1 MSLEVRRAEAK
12 DLAGIKRLLDDNIS
26 RDFYSIEDLES
37 MICGEDDLLCVVTD
51 EDRNGK
57 VVSFFYAFLSTL
69 DEALRILH
77 VKEKPEALRKYTG
90 DERIGI
96 YKTTSTDP
104 DYRKRGLFSAFMADL
119 QPVLR
124 ERGAQVIIATALRP
138 YGREEPTRNVL
149 MKTGFVPVSELYRP
163 WAKTEGYC
171 PYCRQ
176 DRCICDAVLYIREFD
191 REEDGKTNE

>member
-1 MSLEVRRAEAK
+1 MGLEVRRAEAK

-26 RDFYSIEDLES
+26 RDFYSIKDLES
-37 MICGEDDLLCVVTD
+37 MIRGEDDLLCVVTD
-51 EDRNGK
+51 EDRNGM

-77 VKEKPEALRKYTG
+77 VKEKPEALQKYTG
-90 DERIGI
+90 DERVGI

-124 ERGAQVIIATALRP
+124 SKGAQVIIATALRP
-138 YGREEPTRNVL
+138 YGREEPGLLGSFKSLGQVRKALFSFT
-149 MKTGFVPVSELYRP
+149 Y
-163 WAKTEGYC
+163 
-171 PYCRQ
+171 
-176 DRCICDAVLYIREFD
+176 EFLL
-191 REEDGKTNE
+191 